1 MVPLFIGGLSASEIA
16 IVMVIGLLLFGARL
30 PQVGRSLGKT
40 LTEFKRGLRG
50 VEEDMEKAEREA
62 ERELEEEERRRIK
75 PLPPPEPGIQTTPEA
90 RTQASPDA
98 GEAPAEDK
106 TPTTPAP

>member
-1 MVPLFIGGLSASEIA
+1 VVPLFIGGLSGSEIA
-16 IVMVIGLLLFGARL
+16 IVLVIGLLLFGARL

-62 ERELEEEERRRIK
+62 ERELDDEERRRAK
-75 PLPPPEPGIQTTPEA
+75 PLPPPEPGTV
-90 RTQASPDA
+90 
-98 GEAPAEDK
+98 PADEK
-106 TPTTPAP
+106 TPTTPGA